1 MVLPNLS
8 RRRFL
13 KKLGAG
19 VTLYA
24 AMPNLVFA
32 GISSEQSS
40 RAFNLSFVDQA
51 GKGPYLDAPFVEENF
66 IPLHKEMNLP
76 AMDKTSDEY
85 FNAENVLKTEFQNM
99 NVPWSDDF
107 QLSWSYQHY
116 GVPDNKTNSEHI
128 IKYCQTVHDYLYQ
141 EINGLEDVNFTWS
154 SLSKDTNVLNRSGN
168 YALAG
173 KHTYFVL
180 RVNALDKEGNIQ
192 EPYLVNAQP
201 VNRALHYI
209 NAHDDEEYL
218 SQRLIY
224 VIRGATSLVSPF
236 SEMLHMSTHNPAMR
250 YADELKQNYQYDIA
264 KSLARSSGETVTESA
279 AVLMA
284 LDYLYSLGKQSRAN
298 QIIHH
303 AQSLESQLPEFSH
316 SIAYMQKYGVQ
327 NALNSY
333 HESPARYMKAIA
345 KM

>member
-1 MVLPNLS
+1 MVLPSLS

-13 KKLGAG
+13 QKLGAG
-19 VTLYA
+19 AVLYA
-24 AMPNLVFA
+24 AMPNALLA
-32 GISSEQSS
+32 DISSEQSS
-40 RAFNLSFVDQA
+40 LPFNLSFVDQD
-51 GKGPYLDAPFVEENF
+51 GTGPYLDAPFVEENF

-76 AMDKTSDEY
+76 AMNKDSDEY
-85 FNAENVLKTEFQNM
+85 YNAENVLKAEFQNM
-99 NVPWSDDF
+99 NVAWSDDF
-107 QLSWSYQHY
+107 QLIWSYQHY
-116 GVPDNKTNSEHI
+116 GVPDDKTNSEHI
-128 IKYCQTVHDYLYQ
+128 IHYCQTVHDYLYH
-141 EINGLEDVNFTWS
+141 EISGLEDVNFTWR
-154 SLSKDTNVLNRSGN
+154 SLSKDTNVLDNAGN

-180 RVNALDKEGNIQ
+180 RVNAVDVEGNIQ

-209 NAHDDEEYL
+209 NTHDDEDYPN
-218 SQRLIY
+218 QRLIY

-250 YADELKQNYQYDIA
+250 YADELKQNYQYHIA

-284 LDYLYSLGKQSRAN
+284 LDYLYSLGKQSRAG

-303 AQSLESQLPEFSH
+303 ARSLESQLPEFSH

-327 NALNSY
+327 NALNTY
-333 HESPARYMKAIA
+333 HESPASYMKAIA